1 MSVYTD
7 YASQEILDW
16 LLVGDPAVRW
26 QVQRDLLDQPAAIY
40 EAERARVATEGWGAR
55 YLVEQDAAGTWS
67 QALYSPKWVSTHY
80 TLLTLLRIG
89 LPPDQPQAVQAARIL
104 LDSGFLDDH
113 GINFSDRKDVHAET
127 CISGMCLNMLSYFA
141 VEDERIHQLA
151 AHMVEQQMEDDGW
164 NCRSYRGDT
173 HSSFH
178 TSASAL
184 EGLLAYQQKYGE
196 HGLPLAAAQAA
207 GREFLLQHRLYKS
220 HRSGEIVKDAMTR
233 GPFPP
238 FWQYDFMRALDHFQ
252 AAEAER
258 DSRAQDAID
267 LLVSKRD
274 SDGYWP
280 AYRGPS
286 GKYWF
291 QMEAAGRPSR
301 WNTLRALRI
310 LRWWYGE

>member
-1 MSVYTD
+1 MSIYTE
-7 YASQEILDW
+7 YASQEILGW
-16 LLVGDPAVRW
+16 LMEGDPAVRW
-26 QVQRDLLDQPAAIY
+26 QVQRDLLDEPAAVH

-55 YLVEQDAAGTWS
+55 YLTEQDASGTWS

-104 LDSGFLDDH
+104 LDRGFLDDH
-113 GINFSDRKDVHAET
+113 GINFSEGKGVHAET
-127 CISGMCLNMLSYFA
+127 CISGMCLNMFSYFA
-141 VEDERIHQLA
+141 LEDERIHQLA
-151 AHMVEQQMEDDGW
+151 AHMVEQQMHDRGW

-178 TSASAL
+178 TTASAL
-184 EGLLAYQQKYGE
+184 EGLLAYQRKYGE
-196 HGLPLAAAQAA
+196 HGLPIAAAQAA

-220 HRSGEIVKDAMTR
+220 HRSGEVVKDAMTR

-252 AAEAER
+252 AAGAER
-258 DSRAQDAID
+258 DERAQDAID

-274 SDGYWP
+274 SEGYWP
-280 AYRGPS
+280 QYRGPS

-291 QMEAAGRPSR
+291 QMESVGKPSR

-310 LRWWYGE
+310 LRWWHGD